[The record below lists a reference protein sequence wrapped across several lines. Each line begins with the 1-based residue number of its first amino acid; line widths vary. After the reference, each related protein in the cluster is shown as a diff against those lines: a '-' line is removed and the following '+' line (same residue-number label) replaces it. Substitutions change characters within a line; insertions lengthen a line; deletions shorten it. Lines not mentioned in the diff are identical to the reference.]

1 MNFRR
6 IADRYQHL
14 PKRTRAVL
22 LTCLYG
28 AAAGL
33 AAVVFQLGMNLVYQR
48 GLVALSR
55 QSWPIFLFGSLAVI
69 VSASLVVGWL
79 LSAFCPEAAGS
90 GIPQLKAAFWKDF
103 GFVPWRVVWVKF
115 VAGVV
120 SIGGGCSLGR
130 EGPSVQLAGAFAS
143 NLSGLAGE
151 PKQNRRFSAA
161 AGGAAG
167 LAAAFNTPLA
177 AISFTLEEIIGDLNS
192 RYVGG
197 LLLASVTVMWWVST
211 NSWDRA
217 YWTKPSSSFCQ
228 TSSRTT
234 SSTSLPVMAPPLTL
248 RYTRPSSSV
257 TNGSSGGARPKIV
270 ALVSADKKRV
280 LPGTRAA
287 KGFEPWIIKFSC
299 ALDGR
304 HAGAVEYIYSL
315 MARKAGIEMPET
327 YLFPSKIS
335 PGHFG
340 VRRFDRLSG
349 QKIHV
354 HSACGLLHADYRQST
369 LDYEGLVRL
378 TALLTKDIRET
389 ARMVRLMIYNVKAGN
404 RDDHSRNFSFLLDSS
419 GEWKL
424 SPAYDLT
431 PSGGVNGEQ
440 TAMVNG
446 KGRGITNSDLLA
458 VAAKAGLPATAAREM
473 IERTEDA
480 LSEYPSLCKQFGIKK
495 PPPVPANLA
504 RT

>member
-1 MNFRR
+1 MNLKVFLNAYGKRRFAGILSDRNGIAFEYDAAFLKEGIEISPFMLSLRPGVFR
-6 IADRYQHL
+6 D
-14 PKRTRAVL
+14 KKGTFDG
-22 LTCLYG
+22 LYG
-28 AAAGL
+28 VFNDSIPDGWGRLLMDRHLQKRGLSPESITPLHRLSVAGTCAMGALEYVPSEEPSEKIPKIILDDL
-33 AAVVFQLGMNLVYQR
+33 AARSERILEGEGERSLEKLR
-48 GLVALSR
+48 AL
-55 QSWPIFLFGSLAVI
+55 
-69 VSASLVVGWL
+69 
-79 LSAFCPEAAGS
+79 
-90 GIPQLKAAFWKDF
+90 
-103 GFVPWRVVWVKF
+103 
-115 VAGVV
+115 
-120 SIGGGCSLGR
+120 
-130 EGPSVQLAGAFAS
+130 
-143 NLSGLAGE
+143 
-151 PKQNRRFSAA
+151 
-161 AGGAAG
+161 
-167 LAAAFNTPLA
+167 
-177 AISFTLEEIIGDLNS
+177 
-192 RYVGG
+192 
-197 LLLASVTVMWWVST
+197 
-211 NSWDRA
+211 
-217 YWTKPSSSFCQ
+217 
-228 TSSRTT
+228 
-234 SSTSLPVMAPPLTL
+234 
-248 RYTRPSSSV
+248 
-257 TNGSSGGARPKIV
+257 NGSSGGARPKIV

-287 KGFEPWIIKFSC
+287 KGLEPWIIKFSC
-299 ALDGR
+299 ALDGKY
-304 HAGAVEYIYSL
+304 AGAVEYIYSL

-340 VRRFDRLSG
+340 VKRFDRLSG

-446 KGRGITNSDLLA
+446 KGRGITNSDLLT
-458 VAAKAGLPATAAREM
+458 VAAKAGLPARAAREM
-473 IERTEDA
+473 IERTDDA

-495 PPPVPANLA
+495 PPPVPA
-504 RT
+504 